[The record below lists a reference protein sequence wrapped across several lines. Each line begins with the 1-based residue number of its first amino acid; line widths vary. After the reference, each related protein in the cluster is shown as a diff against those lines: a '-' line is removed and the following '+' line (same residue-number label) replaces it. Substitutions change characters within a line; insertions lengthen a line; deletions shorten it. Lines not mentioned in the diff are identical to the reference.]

1 MGGQGVLLGQLLPAH
16 AELFV
21 GTRSKKI
28 FDFLM
33 VFNLAAVWS
42 LAIKK
47 RLLLSWV
54 IKHLSPGEKVLSPR
68 TMVYLT

>member
-1 MGGQGVLLGQLLPAH
+1 MAGQGVLLGQLLPAH

-33 VFNLAAVWS
+33 VFNLAAAWS

-47 RLLLSWV
+47 DCCYR
-54 IKHLSPGEKVLSPR
+54 G
-68 TMVYLT
+68 